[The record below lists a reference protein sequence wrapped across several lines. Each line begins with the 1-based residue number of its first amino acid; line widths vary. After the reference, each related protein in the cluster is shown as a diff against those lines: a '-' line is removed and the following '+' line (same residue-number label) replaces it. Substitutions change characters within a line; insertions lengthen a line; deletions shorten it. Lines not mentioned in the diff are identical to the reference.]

1 MTSMTSTTSSPGPI
15 EKVSSDNIVVAFDLL
30 SNLTYMSSLS
40 AAHSSRELILRKAG
54 ERARLKTAVI
64 FQHVH
69 LLAQRLGLEYVQ
81 ALQLVAEKAKAKSST
96 MASGESEQEFIR
108 EETRVEGVRYA
119 NQYEKSIENLRKWT
133 DAYAALLVSVSLIVV
148 VALVRAGVHP

>member
-1 MTSMTSTTSSPGPI
+1 MISTTSSPGPI

-40 AAHSSRELILRKAG
+40 AAHSPREVILRKAG
-54 ERARLKTAVI
+54 ELSRLKTAVI

-81 ALQLVAEKAKAKSST
+81 ALQLVAEKAKAKSIKSLLLRFAST
-96 MASGESEQEFIR
+96 MASGESEQQFIR
-108 EETRVEGVRYA
+108 EETRIEGVRYA
-119 NQYEKSIENLRKWT
+119 NQYERSIENLR
-133 DAYAALLVSVSLIVV
+133 
-148 VALVRAGVHP
+148 